1 MNIDMQYRILLAED
15 DPNLGMVLK
24 DSLELHGHTVELF
37 ENGEKAWKS
46 FSKDDFDICILDV
59 MMPLKD
65 GFTLAKQIREVDYRI
80 PIIFLTAKSLK
91 EDKIAGF
98 ELGADDY
105 ITKPFDRDELRVRVD
120 AVMRRIFLEK
130 NPQDETLHFEIGD
143 YTYAHDTRILS
154 INNEERK
161 LTTKEGDLLRLL
173 AQHKNNILN
182 RDVALKHIWGNDS
195 YFTGRSMD
203 VYVTKLRKYLK
214 SDKRIQIINVHG
226 KGFRLIESM

>member
-80 PIIFLTAKSLK
+80 PIIFLIAKSLK

-161 LTTKEGDLLRLL
+161 LTTKEETYYDYLR
-173 AQHKNNILN
+173 NIKT
-182 RDVALKHIWGNDS
+182 KH
-195 YFTGRSMD
+195 
-203 VYVTKLRKYLK
+203 
-214 SDKRIQIINVHG
+214 
-226 KGFRLIESM
+226 